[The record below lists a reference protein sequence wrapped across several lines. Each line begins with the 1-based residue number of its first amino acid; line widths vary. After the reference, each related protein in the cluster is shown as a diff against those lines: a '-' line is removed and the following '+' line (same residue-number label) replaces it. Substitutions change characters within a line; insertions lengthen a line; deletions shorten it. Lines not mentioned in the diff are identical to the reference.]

1 MTDMTMV
8 TQLADRKQY
17 DRGPMQVGVSKNM
30 RAPRTNPQPT
40 PKETSPLLALF
51 TKKSFQQT
59 FQPGS
64 TILLHGYPAD
74 AIYLIVSGTVRCC
87 TISPEGSRQ
96 IFRFAKKGEFIGIA
110 DLNTWHFTAEAV
122 DHVTVKSVPRST
134 VEQSLAVN
142 TPLRQELR
150 MHLCDQLQAR
160 EKQLLSIVTSK
171 APERLFQFLSDFAS
185 TRSGSGYIA
194 LPMCRRD
201 IADHLGMSVE
211 TVSRAFGDL
220 KTKGRISLACAEKY
234 KINAT
239 VPVQV
244 GQVQHLA

>member
-1 MTDMTMV
+1 MI
-8 TQLADRKQY
+8 TQIADRKHQ
-17 DRGPMQVGVSKNM
+17 RRVQTQACVSENM
-30 RAPRTNPQPT
+30 RLPRKISRPASQE
-40 PKETSPLLALF
+40 KDASPLLALF
-51 TKKSFQQT
+51 NAKSFQQT

-74 AIYLIVSGTVRCC
+74 AVYLIVSGTVRCC

-96 IFRFAKKGEFIGIA
+96 IFRFAKKGEFVGIA
-110 DLNTWHFTAEAV
+110 DMDTWHFTAEAV

-142 TPLRQELR
+142 IPLRQELR
-150 MHLCDQLQAR
+150 QYICDQLQTR

-185 TRSGSGYIA
+185 TRSGTGYIA

-220 KTKGRISLACAEKY
+220 KNKGRISLACAEKY

-239 VPVQV
+239 APMQID
-244 GQVQHLA
+244 QVQRLA